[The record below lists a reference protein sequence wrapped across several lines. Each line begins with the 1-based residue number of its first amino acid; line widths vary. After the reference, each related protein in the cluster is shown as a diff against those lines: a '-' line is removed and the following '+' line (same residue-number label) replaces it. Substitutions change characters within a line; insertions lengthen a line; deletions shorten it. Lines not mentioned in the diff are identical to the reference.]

1 MITSIRTR
9 TIMPAIL
16 TDAELGRLDT
26 QAGHLKALRVR
37 HGVWS
42 SIGISPRRERVY
54 GLLGYDPI
62 ARG

>member
-1 MITSIRTR
+1 
-9 TIMPAIL
+9 MPAIL